1 MIESAVILCGGLGTR
16 LAEETKITP
25 KPMVKIGKKPILCH
39 IIDYYK
45 FFGVKNFYLLTG
57 YKSKFIT
64 DYFSGGYKKLN
75 IKTIYTGKNSQTGGR
90 LLRAQKFLKSEDN
103 FYLTYG
109 DGLSNV
115 NLRKLYNLH
124 VKSNFF
130 ATVTAVRPPLRFGEL
145 NLKKNVVKNFYEK
158 TTAKESWISGGFFI
172 FNYKIFDFLN
182 NDATILEQKPIK
194 SLINIRKLGAHK
206 HNGFWQCMDT
216 LREKIYLNKIW
227 YKGKAPWKK

>member
-16 LAEETKITP
+16 LAEETKIIP

-57 YKSKFIT
+57 YKSKIIS
-64 DYFSGGYKKLN
+64 DYFSKGYKKLN

-130 ATVTAVRPPLRFGEL
+130 ATMTAVRPPLRFGEL

>member
-1 MIESAVILCGGLGTR
+1 MIESVVILCGGLGTR
-16 LAEETKITP
+16 LAEETKVIP

-57 YKSKFIT
+57 YKSKFIS
-64 DYFSGGYKKLN
+64 DYFSKGYKKLN

-90 LLRAQKFLKSEDN
+90 LLRVQKFLKSEDN

-158 TTAKESWISGGFFI
+158 TSAKESWISGGFFI
-172 FNYKIFDFLN
+172 FNYKIFDYLN
-182 NDATILEQKPIK
+182 NDATILEQKPIN
-194 SLINIRKLGAHK
+194 SLINLRKLGAYK